1 MNDQTNSNVD
11 EAPGPEELEVIR
23 RSFDHMH
30 QTLTERDAFRQRA
43 EHYEHEHAIAVR
55 QIEELRLALKKSAAE
70 RDHYLK
76 FSTALTAGIEQV
88 SAGLVATVQMARSQS
103 YGSGPAPTE
112 EKQLP
117 SVLRGGSVQPA
128 NQPESRHG
136 ITTQHI
142 DFDALAKSING
153 PARQ

>member
-1 MNDQTNSNVD
+1 MNDQTNQNVE

-30 QTLTERDAFRQRA
+30 QTLTERDAFKQRA
-43 EHYEHEHAIAVR
+43 EHYEREHAIASR
-55 QIEELRLALKKSAAE
+55 QIDELRLALKKSQAE

-76 FSTALTAGIEQV
+76 FSTALAANIEQV
-88 SAGLVATVQMARSQS
+88 SAGLIAAVQMSRAQS

-112 EKQLP
+112 ERQLP
-117 SVLRGGSVQPA
+117 AVLRGELGPGTK
-128 NQPESRHG
+128 PP
-136 ITTQHI
+136 I
-142 DFDALAKSING
+142 DFDALARQING